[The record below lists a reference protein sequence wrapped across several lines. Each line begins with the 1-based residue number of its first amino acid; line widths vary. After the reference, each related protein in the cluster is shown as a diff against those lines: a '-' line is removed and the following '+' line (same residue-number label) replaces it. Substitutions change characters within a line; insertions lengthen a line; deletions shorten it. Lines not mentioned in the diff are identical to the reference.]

1 MSGRVW
7 QAIPGIVDVNL
18 ADQGELNVTGA
29 DGNST
34 QVASTGLDG
43 ADGPM
48 WLAALDGRAPAGP
61 AEIAIA
67 SRTMTQLGLHVGDT
81 TTVGGACG
89 EREMT
94 VVGRV
99 IVPVMF
105 GGDPDHGSIIT
116 RGAFHELCA
125 AELIAEVDRTY
136 GALVRF
142 ADPTTADAVLDDLFP
157 EGYFTE
163 PGLVPSSVTAL
174 EEIGQVP
181 RLIAGLVA
189 VLGIAAAGN
198 ALLLAV
204 RRRGGEIA
212 VLRALGLR
220 PSDARRVL
228 GWQAATM
235 ATVAALVGI
244 PVGILLGR
252 MVWTGIARP
261 ANVVIRVDVVPIQ
274 LVAIS
279 IFLLAVLLAL
289 AIWPGRRASLVPRG
303 RLEERMM
310 VNGGA
315 LLWSVPICGIAGGAS
330 CSSLCS
336 PGSVSASCSPR
347 SAAPGGRTRR
357 STGRSM
363 SAASPTPSSS

>member
-1 MSGRVW
+1 VATLVALVATTSAAVGSLVVGTSLDGLVNGPERYGQPWDTFVTSIH
-7 QAIPGIVDVNL
+7 ADELVDVGARLAGDPRIVDVNL

-29 DGNST
+29 DGKQT
-34 QVASTGLDG
+34 QIASTGLDG
-43 ADGPM
+43 ASGPM
-48 WLAALDGRAPAGP
+48 WLAALDGRAPTGP

-105 GGDPDHGSIIT
+105 GGDPDHGSIVT
-116 RGAFHELCA
+116 RDTFDELCA
-125 AELIAEVDRTY
+125 AELIAEVDRNY
-136 GALVRF
+136 GALLRF

-163 PGLVPSSVTAL
+163 PGSVPSTVTAL

-181 RLIAGLVA
+181 RLIASLVA
-189 VLGIAAAGN
+189 ILGIAAAGN
-198 ALLLAV
+198 AVLLAV

-220 PSDARRVL
+220 PSDARRIF

-235 ATVAALVGI
+235 ATVAAVAGI

-252 MVWTGIARP
+252 IVWTGIAGP
-261 ANVVIRVDVVPIQ
+261 ANVVISVDVAPIQ

-279 IFLLAVLLAL
+279 MLLVAVLLAVS
-289 AIWPGRRASLVPRG
+289 IWPGRRAA
-303 RLEERMM
+303 RLRP
-310 VNGGA
+310 A
-315 LLWSVPICGIAGGAS
+315 DLL
-330 CSSLCS
+330 
-336 PGSVSASCSPR
+336 R
-347 SAAPGGRTRR
+347 SE
-357 STGRSM
+357 
-363 SAASPTPSSS
+363 